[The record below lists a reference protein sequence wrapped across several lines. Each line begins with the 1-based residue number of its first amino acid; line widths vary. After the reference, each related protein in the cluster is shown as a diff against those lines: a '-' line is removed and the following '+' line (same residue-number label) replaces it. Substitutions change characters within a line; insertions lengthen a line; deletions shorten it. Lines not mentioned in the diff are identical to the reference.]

1 MDKPIKI
8 SKGFGMEETLRS
20 YFLQSG
26 YYVSRGVP
34 FRYDSFDITD
44 IDLWL
49 YHRTSPFSREVSIV
63 DIKNKKTPQAIER
76 IFWAQGLK
84 SAIKANNAI
93 VATTDRRRE
102 VTDFGR
108 DLGIVVLDGSFLS
121 RLDKLDNLLGERLTE
136 EEFTTLIQTYPLEKM
151 DGGWTSRMRLCKS
164 LLSSDLGFDS
174 CNEWLYHLGFFLEQ
188 AMIKPQQREIAYRC
202 CFLILSYLAITVDYL
217 LKEILFLERP
227 MRIQLLRDGFTFG
240 DRGKA
245 GLEQILDVTMNLVE
259 QHAENGTSISAQ
271 IKTSIRRSLS
281 SNNSAILAEHLSKND
296 VGRCLFQVA
305 VELESAAMSRG
316 FVKLASI
323 GIESRS
329 FVLCI
334 ADYFGVERSRLI

>member
-1 MDKPIKI
+1 MEKPIKI
-8 SKGFGMEETLRS
+8 SKGFGMEESLRS
-20 YFLQSG
+20 YFLKAG

-34 FRYDSFDITD
+34 FRYDNFDITD

-136 EEFTTLIQTYPLEKM
+136 EEFTSLVQSYVLEKM
-151 DGGWTSRMRLCKS
+151 DGGWISRMRLCKS
-164 LLSSDLGFDS
+164 LLASDLGFDG
-174 CNEWLYHLGFFLEQ
+174 CNEWLFHLGFFMEQ
-188 AMIKPQQREIAYRC
+188 AVTKPQQREIASRC
-202 CFLILSYLAITVDYL
+202 YFLILSYLAITVDYL
-217 LKEILFLERP
+217 LKEILFLEQST
-227 MRIQLLRDGFTFG
+227 RIQLLRDGFTFG

-245 GLEQILDVTMNLVE
+245 GMEQILDVTMNLVE
-259 QHAENGTSISAQ
+259 QHAENGTSISGQ
-271 IKTSIRRSLS
+271 VKSSIRRSLAT
-281 SNNSAILAEHLSKND
+281 NNSAILAEHLSKND
-296 VGRCLFQVA
+296 VARCLFQVA
-305 VELESAAMSRG
+305 VELESAAMSRR
-316 FVKLASI
+316 FVELASL

-334 ADYFGVERSRLI
+334 ADYFGVERSRLL

>member
-1 MDKPIKI
+1 MEKPIKI
-8 SKGFGMEETLRS
+8 PKGFVMEEALRS
-20 YFLQSG
+20 YFLQNG

-34 FRYDSFDITD
+34 FRYDNFDITD

-121 RLDKLDNLLGERLTE
+121 RLDKLDNLLNERLTE
-136 EEFTTLIQTYPLEKM
+136 EEFTALIQSYALEKM
-151 DGGWTSRMRLCKS
+151 DGGWVSRIRLCKS
-164 LLSSDLGFDS
+164 LLASDLGFDI

-188 AMIKPQQREIAYRC
+188 AMTRPQQREIAYRC
-202 CFLILSYLAITVDYL
+202 CFLVFSYLAIAVDYL
-217 LKEILFLERP
+217 LKEILFLEQP
-227 MRIQLLRDGFTFG
+227 MRIQMLRDGFTFG

-245 GLEQILDVTMNLVE
+245 GMEQILDVTMNLVE
-259 QHAENGTSISAQ
+259 QHADNGTSISAQ
-271 IKTSIRRSLS
+271 VKSSIRKSLS
-281 SNNSAILAEHLSKND
+281 SSNSAILAEHLSKND
-296 VGRCLFQVA
+296 VARSLFQVA
-305 VELESAAMSRG
+305 VELENAAMSRG
-316 FVKLASI
+316 FIELMNI
-323 GIESRS
+323 GIEAKS
-329 FVLCI
+329 FILCI
-334 ADYFGVERSRLI
+334 ADYFGVERSRLL

>member
-1 MDKPIKI
+1 MEKPIKI
-8 SKGFGMEETLRS
+8 SKGFGMEESLRS

-34 FRYDSFDITD
+34 FRYNNFDITD

-84 SAIKANNAI
+84 NAIKANNAI

-121 RLDKLDNLLGERLTE
+121 RLDRIDNLLGKRLTE
-136 EEFTTLIQTYPLEKM
+136 EEFIALVQSYTLEKM
-151 DGGWTSRMRLCKS
+151 DGGWNNRMRLCKS
-164 LLSSDLGFDS
+164 LLASDLNFDS
-174 CNEWLYHLGFFLEQ
+174 CNEWLYHLGFFLQQ
-188 AMIKPQQREIAYRC
+188 AVVRPQQREIAFRC
-202 CFLILSYLAITVDYL
+202 GFLILSYLAITIDYL
-217 LKEILFLERP
+217 LKEILFLEQP

-240 DRGKA
+240 DRGKS
-245 GLEQILDVTMNLVE
+245 GMEQILDVTMRLVE
-259 QHAENGTSISAQ
+259 QHAENGNSISAQ
-271 IKTSIRRSLS
+271 VKTSIRRSLS
-281 SNNSAILAEHLSKND
+281 TDKSAILAEHLAKNE
-296 VGRCLFQVA
+296 VARCLFQVA
-305 VELESAAMSRG
+305 VELEHTAMSRE
-316 FVKLASI
+316 FVNLADTSV
-323 GIESRS
+323 ESRS
-329 FVLCI
+329 LVLCI
-334 ADYFGVERSRLI
+334 ADYFGLERSHLS